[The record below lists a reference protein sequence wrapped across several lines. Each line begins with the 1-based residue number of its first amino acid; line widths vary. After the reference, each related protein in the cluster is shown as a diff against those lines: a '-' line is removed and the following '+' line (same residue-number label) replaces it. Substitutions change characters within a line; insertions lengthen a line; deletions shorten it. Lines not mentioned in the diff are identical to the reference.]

1 MTVCAVDPEA
11 ASNQNVVKF
20 LDHAQKLE
28 ENTRASCPLPPNC
41 IADKYSRIQKDDY
54 FDFKRIGCL
63 RKGVVK
69 ILLYNRQEEDS
80 MVTDKS

>member
-1 MTVCAVDPEA
+1 MTVCAVDPET
-11 ASNQNVVKF
+11 ASSQNVIKF

-41 IADKYSRIQKDDY
+41 IADKYSRISDYKDY
-54 FDFKRIGCL
+54 KKMGSSM
-63 RKGVVK
+63 RKGIMK
-69 ILLYNRQEEDS
+69 ILLYNKEEDDS